1 MLTAFWGQHIE
12 NTGLGRTHTQILTG
26 LAERANRAGLF
37 VKKCCRSMH
46 HKITVQDDETG
57 PHPTDEGL
65 SVSCL
70 VVNWYVQ
77 SNGVLYMFATI
88 TIRYS

>member
-1 MLTAFWGQHIE
+1 
-12 NTGLGRTHTQILTG
+12 
-26 LAERANRAGLF
+26 
-37 VKKCCRSMH
+37 MH

>member
-1 MLTAFWGQHIE
+1 
-12 NTGLGRTHTQILTG
+12 
-26 LAERANRAGLF
+26 
-37 VKKCCRSMH
+37 MH

-77 SNGVLYMFATI
+77 SNGVLYVRNDNDQIQLNTI
-88 TIRYS
+88 SDLLNASYLSRGQVEG